1 MMRRFTQEQ
10 EVRLAE
16 IVRRVVREE
25 ISAAL
30 ELFAEISLLNTYRV
44 GRLRA
49 DQEREKRERGAA

>member
-30 ELFAEISLLNTYRV
+30 ELFAEIRLLNTYRV